1 MRIAGKICQILKD
14 HVDAVF
20 VVPGGGAM
28 HLNDAL
34 GQSGL
39 KVISMTSEG
48 GAGFA
53 AIGYAMAHGFAVCLV
68 TSGPGAL
75 NAVAPCGAAWM
86 DSVPV
91 LFISG
96 QCKTADLIGNS
107 GLRTRG
113 NQEINITKIIPDIVK
128 LGFRPRRNQH
138 WVNEVLPEL
147 IEMCQ
152 STRPGPCWLDIPMDI
167 QAEEIE

>member
-68 TSGPGAL
+68 TSGPGSL

-96 QCKTADLIGNS
+96 QCKTADLIGDS

-113 NQEINITKIIPDIVK
+113 NQEVDVKAITKEIVK
-128 LGFRPRRNQH
+128 GG
-138 WVNEVLPEL
+138 
-147 IEMCQ
+147 CQ
-152 STRPGPCWLDIPMDI
+152 PK
-167 QAEEIE
+167 

>member
-1 MRIAGKICQILKD
+1 MRIADKIFQVLKD

-20 VVPGGGAM
+20 MVPGGGAM
-28 HLNDAL
+28 HLNDAV

-39 KVISMTSEG
+39 KVVSMTSEG

-53 AIGYAMAHGFAVCLV
+53 AIGYAMVHGFGVCLV

-86 DSVPV
+86 DSAPV
-91 LFISG
+91 LFVSG
-96 QCKTADLIGNS
+96 QCKTSDLIGDS

-113 NQEINITKIIPDIVK
+113 NQEVNITKIIPPIV
-128 LGFRPRRNQH
+128 
-138 WVNEVLPEL
+138 
-147 IEMCQ
+147 
-152 STRPGPCWLDIPMDI
+152 
-167 QAEEIE
+167 